1 MSPRLRRSLV
11 AAGFAALAAALA
23 WGFWPRPG
31 ETAFWLRQASPG
43 PLAPAHAFLAAD
55 CAACHA
61 PVQSVPPAQCI
72 ACHAGEK
79 ELLQRQPTAF
89 HASIGECADCHKEHR
104 GREGLRARM
113 DHEALARI
121 GLARLHRERPA
132 PRAAN
137 AALGELESTLD
148 CASCHATRDRHR
160 GLFGADCGA
169 CHATAKWTVAD
180 FRHPPPASRECAQC
194 HQAPPSHYME
204 HFAMVSQR
212 IARQERAQVRECFA
226 CHRTTSWND
235 IAGVGYYKHH

>member
-1 MSPRLRRSLV
+1 MSPRLRRS
-11 AAGFAALAAALA
+11 FAAAALAGLAAALA

-43 PLAPAHAFLAAD
+43 PLASAHAFLEGD

-72 ACHAGEK
+72 ACHADEK
-79 ELLQRQPTAF
+79 ALLQRQPTAF
-89 HASIGECADCHKEHR
+89 HASVGACAECHKEHR
-104 GREGLRARM
+104 AREGLRARM

-121 GLARLHRERPA
+121 GLARHPLQRAA

-137 AALGELESTLD
+137 PALGELESTLD
-148 CASCHATRDRHR
+148 CASCHATKDRHR

-169 CHATAKWTVAD
+169 CHATAKWTLAE

-194 HQAPPSHYME
+194 HQAPPSHYMG

-212 IARQERAQVRECFA
+212 IARQERAQVRECFL
-226 CHRTTSWND
+226 CHRSTSWND

>member
-1 MSPRLRRSLV
+1 MSSRLRRSLA
-11 AAGFAALAAALA
+11 AAGVAVLAIALA
-23 WGFWPRPG
+23 WGLWPRHG
-31 ETAFWLRQASPG
+31 ETSLWLRQASPG
-43 PLAPAHAFLAAD
+43 ALAPAHAFLEGD

-72 ACHAGEK
+72 ACHAHEK
-79 ELLQRQPTAF
+79 ALLQRQPTAF
-89 HASIGECADCHKEHR
+89 HATIGACADCHKEHR

-121 GLARLHRERPA
+121 GLDRHPFQRSV
-132 PRAAN
+132 PRGAN
-137 AALGELESTLD
+137 PALGALESTLD
-148 CASCHATRDRHR
+148 CAGCHATKDRHR

-169 CHATAKWTVAD
+169 CHATAKWTLAE
-180 FRHPPPASRECAQC
+180 FRHPSPASRECAQC

-212 IARQERAQVRECFA
+212 VARQEHAQVRECFL

-235 IAGVGYYKHH
+235 INGVGYYKHH